1 MKKVLT
7 WNEFSITSTPV
18 LEGCCDYSEQIFF
31 FVTYRGNKFLY
42 INFFFRFPLQNL

>member
-31 FVTYRGNKFLY
+31 SYVQRK
-42 INFFFRFPLQNL
+42 

>member
-31 FVTYRGNKFLY
+31 LLRTEE
-42 INFFFRFPLQNL
+42 INFCTSIFFFRFPLQNL

>member
-31 FVTYRGNKFLY
+31 VTYRGNKFLY
-42 INFFFRFPLQNL
+42 INFIFRFPLQNL